1 MQDRT
6 NGPGIGLMVVGGLAI
21 LYALASVPLNMFQFA
36 NNPQL
41 QETLPKAAQ
50 FAIAAIVAVIYV
62 IVGVVILL
70 GGMKMRGLQ
79 GYGLAMAG
87 AILAMIPCCDGPCCL
102 LGLPLG
108 IWALVVLMDQ
118 QVKQAFTS

>member
-21 LYALASVPLNMFQFA
+21 LYALASIPINMMQFA
-36 NNPQL
+36 SNPQL
-41 QETLPKAAQ
+41 QESLPRAAQ
-50 FAIAAIVAVIYV
+50 FGIAAVVAVIYIV
-62 IVGVVILL
+62 VGVVILL

-108 IWALVVLMDQ
+108 ILAL
-118 QVKQAFTS
+118 